1 MINGPSSANWDVDL
15 GPVIVQDW
23 FHTPVF
29 QVWFAERTIPPIFSD
44 TGLINGKNMNGSLGE
59 YTEFTFVS
67 GTRYLL
73 RIINTSTDQHFKF
86 SIDGHTMTVI
96 TSDFTAIEPYNQ
108 TVLDIGIG
116 MSILESTDVYRSTIQ
131 CDCCSRSTTR

>member
-1 MINGPSSANWDVDL
+1 MQYSEGLLGPLVINGPSSANWDIDL

-29 QVWFAERTIPPIFSD
+29 QVWFAERTIPPISSD
-44 TGLINGKNMNGSLGE
+44 TGLINGKNKWGSQGE
-59 YTEFTFVS
+59 YTEFTFVP
-67 GTRYLL
+67 GKRYLL

-86 SIDGHTMTVI
+86 SIDQHIMTVI
-96 TSDFTAIEPYNQ
+96 SSDFTAIEPYNQ

-116 MSILESTDVYRSTIQ
+116 F
-131 CDCCSRSTTR
+131 